1 MSLHGEREDPARE
14 SQANRSSVGESTPG
28 HPVSWRLGDRLA
40 SRDDVSL
47 VGELHGSGARTR
59 TVFDLTNET
68 YLVRT
73 RTPAGREHYREV
85 PKDDCEV

>member
-1 MSLHGEREDPARE
+1 MSLHGEREEAARE
-14 SQANRSSVGESTPG
+14 SQADRSSVDESTPG
-28 HPVSWRLGDRLA
+28 HPVSWRLGDRLV

-47 VGELHGSGARTR
+47 VGELHGSGPGTR
-59 TVFDLTNET
+59 TVFDLTRET

-73 RTPAGREHYREV
+73 RTPVGRERYREV